1 MLPGQW
7 GLLIIGIVSA
17 AVLGIMGLC
26 SFSAFEKEKRQKQ
39 KEERA
44 KRREL
49 WHQSMMATEEDV
61 LPTEQPD
68 FAEQEISEPVVFVE
82 EKSVADTS
90 EKPQN
95 TRNDFDFK
103 F

>member
-17 AVLGIMGLC
+17 AVLGILGW
-26 SFSAFEKEKRQKQ
+26 FSYIAFEKEKQRKQRQ
-39 KEERA
+39 ERA
-44 KRREL
+44 ARREK
-49 WHQSMMATEEDV
+49 WHQSMTTAETED
-61 LPTEQPD
+61 LPAEPTNFAKQQTIDSSYVSKSAVPD
-68 FAEQEISEPVVFVE
+68 AP
-82 EKSVADTS
+82 
-90 EKPQN
+90 EKPKN